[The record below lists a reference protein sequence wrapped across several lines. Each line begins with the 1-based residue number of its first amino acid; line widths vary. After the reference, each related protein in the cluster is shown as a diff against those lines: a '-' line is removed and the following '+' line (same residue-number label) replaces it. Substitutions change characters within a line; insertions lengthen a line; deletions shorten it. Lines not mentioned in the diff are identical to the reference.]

1 MVATTST
8 APDEAATAVTPW
20 VLIVASDEAKAL
32 SARTAWEE
40 VGFEVEVASTIEDA
54 LACLEVIIP
63 ALIVV
68 GDRQYRPTP
77 P

>member
-1 MVATTST
+1 VVATTST
-8 APDEAATAVTPW
+8 AHNELATTITPW

-32 SARTAWEE
+32 SARTVWEE
-40 VGFEVEVASTIEDA
+40 AGFAVEVASTIEDA
-54 LACLEVIIP
+54 LACLQVIIP